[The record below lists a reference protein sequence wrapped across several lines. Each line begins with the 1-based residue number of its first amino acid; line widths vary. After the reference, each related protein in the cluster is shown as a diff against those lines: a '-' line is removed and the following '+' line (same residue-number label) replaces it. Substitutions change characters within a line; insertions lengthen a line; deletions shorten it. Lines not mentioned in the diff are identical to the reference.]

1 MEKFIQHG
9 KITVHEYCNENSQ
22 RDRAVCVHKNVCDCV
37 RVCVRMQE
45 FVFCIRVCEWE
56 CEQVGEGE

>member
-1 MEKFIQHG
+1 MG
-9 KITVHEYCNENSQ
+9 KITVHEYCNENSE
-22 RDRAVCVHKNVCDCV
+22 RDRAVRVHKNVCDCV
-37 RVCVRMQE
+37 CVCVRMQE